1 MDDLFRAGWKNQKFP
16 WETHMKL
23 LIIAI
28 TFVCSAFAWLNAYA
42 ANPYVEMKTNFGDI
56 TLELL
61 PDKAPQTVQNFL
73 RYVKEGYYKGTIFHR
88 VINQF
93 IIQGGG
99 FTPDLEYKDTH
110 KPIPSEAE
118 NGLTNE
124 PGTIAMARE
133 FDPNS
138 ATSQFFIN
146 LDSNK
151 FLNHYKPQPEYYG
164 YCVFG
169 KVVKG
174 MDVVEKI
181 GAVHTAAAGPF
192 KEDVPTAPVI
202 IEDVQILDKFAE
214 NTPSSTAKSKKSKQK
229 RHGKTSNKLRNNHP
243 RT

>member
-1 MDDLFRAGWKNQKFP
+1 
-16 WETHMKL
+16 MKQIL
-23 LIIAI
+23 IAI
-28 TFVCSAFAWLNAYA
+28 TVVWSAFIGLNAYA
-42 ANPYVEMKTNFGDI
+42 SNPYVKIKTNLGDI
-56 TLELL
+56 TVELL
-61 PDKAPQTVQNFL
+61 PDKAPITVKNFL
-73 RYVKEGYYKGTIFHR
+73 RYVKEGYYNGTIFHR
-88 VINQF
+88 VIDQF
-93 IIQGGG
+93 IIQGGA
-99 FTPDLEYKDTH
+99 FTPDLQYKKAH
-110 KPIPSEAE
+110 QPITNEAI

-151 FLNHYKPQPEYYG
+151 FLNHYKPQPGYYG

-174 MDVVEKI
+174 MDVAKKI

-192 KEDVPTAPVI
+192 KEDVPTNPVI

-214 NTPSSTAKSKKSKQK
+214 NTPTSTTKSKKSKEK

-243 RT
+243 

>member
-1 MDDLFRAGWKNQKFP
+1 MEKSEIL
-16 WETHMKL
+16 WEPNMKL
-23 LIIAI
+23 ILKAIFAIWAILI
-28 TFVCSAFAWLNAYA
+28 SLHAYA
-42 ANPYVEMKTNFGDI
+42 SDPYVEIITNQGNI
-56 TLELL
+56 TLELM
-61 PDKAPQTVQNFL
+61 PDKAPLTVQNFL
-73 RYVKEGYYKGTIFHR
+73 RYVKEGYYNGTIFHR

-93 IIQGGG
+93 IIQGGA
-99 FTPDLEYKDTH
+99 FTPDLHYKATH
-110 KPIPSEAE
+110 KAIPNEAT

-151 FLNHYKPQPEYYG
+151 FLNHYKSEPGYYG

-174 MDVVEKI
+174 MDIAKKI
-181 GAVHTAAAGPF
+181 GAVQTAAAGPF
-192 KEDVPTAPVI
+192 KEDVPVNPVI
-202 IEDVQILDKFAE
+202 IENVQILDKFTE
-214 NTPSSTAKSKKSKQK
+214 STPTSTTKSKSKKRKEK

-243 RT
+243 